1 MGALYSRY
9 LGWLLASGNKSI
21 LLGQVLVVNL
31 SDHFVWILFV
41 TTISA
46 LRELELTRTPKESIV
61 VRQVK
66 NALQTFKQVTCHLRE
81 CVGT

>member
-66 NALQTFKQVTCHLRE
+66 NAANVLVPE
-81 CVGT
+81 CRFAYIIVGI